1 MYIDPNKEPNKWLTA
16 VMLDLLARNTHESRG
31 ALADGIRVAIN
42 FLEPGCIEQL
52 FGDWID
58 AYVDLLA
65 EEKMQKN
72 KNPRPCSP
80 KDLLVDD
87 QQPDSNPRPDHLDK
101 ADDTK

>member
-1 MYIDPNKEPNKWLTA
+1 
-16 VMLDLLARNTHESRG
+16 MLDLLAQNTRESR
-31 ALADGIRVAIN
+31 AMLADGIRVAVN

-52 FGDWID
+52 FGAWFD

-80 KDLLVDD
+80 EDQLVDD
-87 QQPDSNPRPDHLDK
+87 QQLGSNPKPDHLDK